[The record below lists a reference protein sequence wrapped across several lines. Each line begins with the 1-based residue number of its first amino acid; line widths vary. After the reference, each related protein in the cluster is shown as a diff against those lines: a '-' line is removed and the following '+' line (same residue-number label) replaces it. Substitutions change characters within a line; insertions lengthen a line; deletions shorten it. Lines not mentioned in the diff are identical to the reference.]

1 MQPIATR
8 PSLKRKQISA
18 SRNVSMRR
26 ILTKAVVL
34 TTNGLR
40 VTGDAMRLVSIVE
53 GSAKRKF
60 FTS

>member
-1 MQPIATR
+1 
-8 PSLKRKQISA
+8 
-18 SRNVSMRR
+18 MRR
-26 ILTKAVVL
+26 ILTEAVVL